1 MKKLLS
7 LVTILISFQSI
18 HAQEPADALRYAQS
32 GNGGTARSRA
42 IGGAIVG
49 LGGDISTAT
58 VNPAGLALYKT
69 NEFVFTPEFSFGK
82 TSVDYLTNA
91 TKQNNISSQFSTL
104 GMIIARPGSM
114 DGKWRNFTFGFG
126 MNKPISYNNTTHYKG
141 NNLQSSFSEK
151 YLEELINN
159 GVTDP
164 NAAAQNFPYGSSLAF
179 NTYLIDTVSG
189 PGNTVLGY
197 KSLATPQT
205 GVTQDM
211 KSVSKGFIQET
222 YFAGSAN
229 LEDKLYLGASI
240 VISKLKFERTNTFR
254 EADATQN
261 KLNNFNYF
269 EAEEYLLSDGM
280 GLGVKLGL
288 IFKPIERLRIG
299 AAYHSPT
306 LYNMTDHYSTKIT
319 TDMEGY
325 TSNKVLTQSSLD
337 LNSNEL
343 GQFQYNLTNPS
354 KLMFGASFVLHEVED
369 VTKQRGFIS
378 ADIEFLDYSNSKFS
392 AYTGSNS
399 TASSASYLNNIN
411 TAINEQFKSAMNIRV
426 GGELKFNT
434 IMGRLGFNY
443 MGSPYAVSDL
453 KGNQMNISGGLG
465 YRDKGVFIDLTY
477 VQRISKGINFP
488 YKLDNGFYEPGY
500 VKNSYGNVS
509 LTVGFKF

>member
-1 MKKLLS
+1 MQKFLYFFTL
-7 LVTILISFQSI
+7 LISTQFLQ
-18 HAQEPADALRYAQS
+18 AQEPADALRYAQT
-32 GNGGTARSRA
+32 GNGGTARTRA

-58 VNPAGLALYKT
+58 VNPAGLALFKT

-82 TSVDYLTNA
+82 TSTNYLSKD

-104 GMIIARPGSM
+104 GLIMARPGSL
-114 DGKWRNFTFGFG
+114 DGKWRNFTFGIG
-126 MNKPISYNNTTHYKG
+126 LNKPIVYNITTHYTG
-141 NNLQSSFSEK
+141 NNLQSSYSEK

-164 NAAAQNFPYGSSLAF
+164 NAAAQNYPYGSSLAF
-179 NTYLIDTVSG
+179 NTYLVDTVSG
-189 PGNTVLGY
+189 PGNTILGY
-197 KSLATPQT
+197 RSLATPQT

-240 VISKLKFERTNTFR
+240 VFSKIKFERTNTFR
-254 EADATQN
+254 ESDATQN

-269 EAEEYLLSDGM
+269 ESEEYLQTDGM

-288 IFKPIERLRIG
+288 IFKPIESLRIG

-306 LYNMTDHYSTKIT
+306 LYNMTDHYSSKMT
-319 TDMEGY
+319 TDLEAY
-325 TSNKVLTQSSLD
+325 TKNKVMTQSSLD
-337 LNSNEL
+337 LNGNEL
-343 GQFQYNLTNPS
+343 GQFQYNLVNPS
-354 KLMFGASFVLHEVED
+354 KLMFGMSYVLHEIED
-369 VTKQRGFIS
+369 VSKQKGFIS
-378 ADIEFLDYSNSKFS
+378 ADIEFLDYSNSKFKS
-392 AYTGSNS
+392 FETGTS
-399 TASSASYLNNIN
+399 TASSATYLNSVN
-411 TAINEQFKSAMNIRV
+411 TSINEQFKSAMNLRV

-434 IMGRLGFNY
+434 IMARLGFNY
-443 MGSPYAVSDL
+443 MGSPYSVSDL

-465 YRDKGVFIDLTY
+465 YRDKGIFIDLTY
-477 VQRISKGINFP
+477 VQSISKGINFP

-500 VKNSYGNVS
+500 VKNSYANVS